1 MDDVMRWA
9 LLLFLLQPANT
20 IDDIVQSGR
29 VVLIGESPSDR
40 LAGTPQ
46 IAPGQP
52 PLLSFRYLEGQQRG
66 RFSNLDL
73 VLDDAGH

>member
-1 MDDVMRWA
+1 MRWA

-52 PLLSFRYLEGQQRG
+52 PLLSFRYLEGHQRG